1 MYTLNL
7 YDQLCLA
14 ELYNGWVYVEES
26 GVTLSKPFIYMYKL
40 VGLPSRA
47 IFAPRTFLA
56 TGPLDLA
63 RTLSRKT
70 KKNFFNWIKVLF
82 TYTYYVYIL
91 RISITYKLYL

>member
-70 KKNFFNWIKVLF
+70 KKFFQLDKGFI
-82 TYTYYVYIL
+82 YVYVL
-91 RISITYKLYL
+91 RIYITYKYYV